1 MTQTFTPYHS
11 GWSEIHARFSAWA
24 AQLLWQRAS
33 THRVRKRLRCFS
45 ARFYRTELF
54 KAWLSTTALR
64 VRVSTW
70 TSIFLSL
77 SVCMSVLLRIS
88 CSWTHL
94 MFELAVLNDRA
105 NCERRPQ
112 ALLSQGFKGPA
123 TRLLSAVTGGD
134 GNVQRRDNPRR
145 TEPRVGCLFDRLI
158 NGNPPRKKP
167 LSA

>member
-1 MTQTFTPYHS
+1 MFQCMSSPITLAKGFDTQGEEETERLGT
-11 GWSEIHARFSAWA
+11 ESAFPLA
-24 AQLLWQRAS
+24 F
-33 THRVRKRLRCFS
+33 K
-45 ARFYRTELF
+45 TELF
-54 KAWLSTTALR
+54 KAWLFDNSMAGSR
-64 VRVSTW
+64 VHLDVH
-70 TSIFLSL
+70 LSL

-94 MFELAVLNDRA
+94 MFELALLNDRA

-134 GNVQRRDNPRR
+134 GNVRRRDNPRR
-145 TEPRVGCLFDRLI
+145 TEPRVVCLFDRLI

>member
-1 MTQTFTPYHS
+1 M
-11 GWSEIHARFSAWA
+11 R
-24 AQLLWQRAS
+24 S
-33 THRVRKRLRCFS
+33 THVSVHEQPNYFETERLS
-45 ARFYRTELF
+45 AKGAFLPAFTEQNYSKLGF
-54 KAWLSTTALR
+54 RQQHGGFACPPGRPS
-64 VRVSTW
+64 S
-70 TSIFLSL
+70 SLSL
-77 SVCMSVLLRIS
+77 FCMSVLLRIS

>member
-1 MTQTFTPYHS
+1 MFQCMSSPITLAKGFDTQGEEETERLGT
-11 GWSEIHARFSAWA
+11 ESAFPLA
-24 AQLLWQRAS
+24 F
-33 THRVRKRLRCFS
+33 K
-45 ARFYRTELF
+45 TELF
-54 KAWLSTTALR
+54 KAWLLTTAWR

-77 SVCMSVLLRIS
+77 SVLLRIS
-88 CSWTHL
+88 CSWTYL
-94 MFELAVLNDRA
+94 MFELALLNDRA

-134 GNVQRRDNPRR
+134 GNVRRRDNPRR
-145 TEPRVGCLFDRLI
+145 TEPRVVCLFDRLI